1 MSLGAEACE
10 LRSLDDTDIVA
21 LAQHLLEI
29 EVVGTR
35 DGLDELLGVAVVQLI
50 EHPREHFA
58 IERIDR

>member
-1 MSLGAEACE
+1 MALRAE
-10 LRSLDDTDIVA
+10 LRDLGGLDDTDIVA

-58 IERIDR
+58 VERIDR